1 MSSGTCDASAAA
13 VTPSDTPRREPLGVD
28 EVEKNREIEA
38 RWRAGQISD
47 QAFDWWLRSMS
58 GV

>member
-13 VTPSDTPRREPLGVD
+13 VTPSDTPRKEPLGD